1 MPAQWGTLIWQF
13 DFFKTSNMTK
23 LLRFSLFMTAVFG
36 FAVLQAQPQGGD
48 DLQFQGCHFFKN
60 KIPFQSFP
68 ESDPITCGSN
78 ARSDSIDILNYAIS
92 LDLTHFTQ
100 KIIQASCEI
109 TFTVKEDGIEALPL
123 DLLNLTVD
131 SITWQGAPI
140 DFDYDGLLLNV
151 HLPQPVN
158 VSDTMEVVVFYQ
170 GQPTA
175 DPSGFGGFVFEN
187 NIGYNLGIG
196 LSSNPY
202 NFGRSWHPCF
212 DNFVERATY
221 DISIIT
227 NDGRKGYAIG
237 TFLGEMDLGGGQA
250 LRQYRMAQ
258 PLPTYLVGVAASN
271 YAEVNQT
278 HTGTYG
284 TYPML
289 LVGKSGDTTNMK
301 SAFTYLGDAVDN
313 LEAWFGP
320 YIWGQVGYVMTT
332 AGAMEHS
339 SLIAFPDF
347 IIGGGPTFNMN
358 RLMAHELGHHWWGNI
373 TTLSCPSDMWIKE
386 GNAEYSAHLFTE
398 YVFGKDAFLKQVKDN
413 HYSIVLRQAHIEDQG
428 YWPLSGIPYEHTY
441 GTHTYNKGASVM
453 HNLRGYLGDTLFHKG
468 MTSIL
473 ETFQYQSVD
482 AGLFRDQLTAS
493 TGVDMTSFFNDWI
506 FSPGF
511 ALYELDSVK
520 VEPTV
525 IPEDWKATVYV
536 QQKLRAAPHF
546 HTNVPLEIT
555 FFDKNWN
562 TYTATIM
569 VSGEFSEVEL
579 TIPFEPVWQVL
590 NDRNTL
596 NLGRMQNRTVV
607 HQAGDINLPY
617 CELVNFKALEVP
629 DSALVSFVH
638 YWGAPDPI
646 EPNPSDVIMSGTHYW
661 RYGGILP
668 PGFKAKVYLPY
679 KGASANDFDYDLLSV
694 ADDSLL
700 MVVWRPNAATP
711 WLQYPYYKKQAVG
724 GTSGFMR
731 IDTLLPGDYAFAMG
745 ALPVATGLD
754 DFNEAKV
761 ELTVFPN
768 PAGDVFTVQ
777 AALPGGSKVEVMLF
791 DAMGRL
797 VRQEKVEVTGGLL
810 SHRMNADGL
819 PPGVYW
825 VRLSDTEGKFQA
837 IEKLIKK
844 S

>member
-1 MPAQWGTLIWQF
+1 
-13 DFFKTSNMTK
+13 MTK
-23 LLRFSLFMTAVFG
+23 TLRFFLLIIPI
-36 FAVLQAQPQGGD
+36 FAGAFLRAQPQDWD
-48 DLQFQGCHFFKN
+48 DLHFQGCHFYKH
-60 KIPFQSFP
+60 KTSFQSIP
-68 ESDPITCGSN
+68 EDDLLTCGSN

-92 LDLTHFTQ
+92 LDLTGFSQ
-100 KIIQASCEI
+100 KIIKASCEVS
-109 TFTVKEDGIEALPL
+109 FTAKDDGIEILPL
-123 DLLNLTVD
+123 DLLNLTID
-131 SITWQGAPI
+131 SVTWQGTQL
-140 DFDYDGLLLNV
+140 DFDYDGLLVNI
-151 HLPQPVN
+151 HLSQPVN
-158 VSDTMEVVVFYQ
+158 PGEVEEVVVYYR

-221 DISIIT
+221 DINIIT

-237 TFLGEMDLGGGQA
+237 DFLGEIDLGGGET
-250 LRQYRMAQ
+250 LRQYRMSQ

-271 YAEVNQT
+271 YAEVHQT
-278 HTGTYG
+278 HTGAYG

-289 LVGKSGDTTNMK
+289 LVGKPADTTNMK

-339 SLIAFPDF
+339 TLVAYPNF

-358 RLMAHELGHHWWGNI
+358 RLMAHELGHHWWGNM

-398 YVFGKDAFLKQVKDN
+398 AVFGKEAFVKQVKDN
-413 HYSIVLRQAHIEDQG
+413 HYNIVLRQAHLDDNG
-428 YWPLSGIPYEHTY
+428 FWPLSGIPYEHTY
-441 GTHTYNKGASVM
+441 STHTYNKGASNM
-453 HNLRGYLGDTLFHKG
+453 HNLRGYLGDTLFQKG
-468 MTSIL
+468 MTSVL
-473 ETFQYQSVD
+473 ENFLYQSID
-482 AGLFRDQLTAS
+482 ATQFRDQLTVS

-520 VEPTV
+520 IEPTA

-555 FFDKNWN
+555 FFDENWN
-562 TYTATIM
+562 THSATIM

-579 TIPFEPVWQVL
+579 TIPFEPAWQIL
-590 NDRNTL
+590 NDGNTL
-596 NLGRMQNRTVV
+596 NLARMQSRTVV
-607 HQAGDINLPY
+607 KSPGDITLPY

-646 EPNPSDVIMSGTHYW
+646 EPNPNGVVMSGTHYW
-661 RYGGILP
+661 RYGGIIP
-668 PGFKAKVYLPY
+668 DGFKARVFLPY
-679 KGASANDFDYDLLSV
+679 KGNNTNDFDYDLLSV

-700 MVVWRPNAATP
+700 MLVWRPDAATP
-711 WLQYPYYKKQAVG
+711 WLKYPFYKQQAIG

-745 ALPVATGLD
+745 TLPVATAVA
-754 DFNEAKV
+754 DFEAQQV
-761 ELTVFPN
+761 DLTIFPN
-768 PAGDVFTVQ
+768 PAGDIFTIQ
-777 AALPGGSKVEVMLF
+777 AVLPAGSEAMATLF
-791 DAMGRL
+791 DTMGRA
-797 VRQEKVEVTGGLL
+797 VRSETIQTNGGVL
-810 SHRMNADGL
+810 SHRMNTAGL

-825 VRLSDTEGKFQA
+825 VRVSDTAGRFYA
-837 IEKLIKK
+837 VEKLIKK
-844 S
+844 G